1 MTTSAANLTFGL
13 EIECYI
19 PEANLNFRIG
29 SYHNGIQVPTLPQG
43 WKAERDSSIRPPVGK
58 VAVEFVSPILMG
70 ADGVRQVEF
79 VLQWLRDM
87 GAGCNESCGIHVH
100 VGSDEKTA
108 QKLVA
113 LVAQHEKALFA
124 ACGKKGKVRS
134 NNNIYCRSMIA
145 NDRIRNTYE
154 TNRNATNR
162 IASDSRY
169 QTLNL
174 TNLMQGTRPAVEFR
188 AFASTFRTEVV
199 LGYIRLCLGLVDWAN
214 SSKSAVKFESKVA
227 DHASSGKQQMQRLLR
242 RLRWGKATSKDVK
255 RINRGCDFGWLDSNA
270 SNDPKAACKA
280 LLNLAKEFDA
290 EMAI

>member
-1 MTTSAANLTFGL
+1 MTTSAAELTFGL

-100 VGSDEKTA
+100 VGSDKKTA
-108 QKLVA
+108 EKLVG

-124 ACGKKGKVRS
+124 ASGIKGKVRAI
-134 NNNIYCRSMIA
+134 NNIYCRSVVTNNQIRSAYKDRVQTMIVA
-145 NDRIRNTYE
+145 GQ
-154 TNRNATNR
+154 
-162 IASDSRY
+162 SRY
-169 QTLNL
+169 NILNL
-174 TNLMQGTRPAVEFR
+174 TNLLAGVRPAVEFR
-188 AFASTFRTEVV
+188 AFASTFKTEVV
-199 LGYIRLCLGLVDWAN
+199 LGYIRICLGMVQLAMAAK
-214 SSKSAVKFESKVA
+214 KSFKFESKWM
-227 DHASSGKQQMQRLLR
+227 DNSESGKDHMARLMW
-242 RLRWGKATSKDVK
+242 RLRWGKATSKDAA
-255 RINRGCDFGWLDSNA
+255 RIKIGHDFGWIESSIQTN
-270 SNDPKAACKA
+270 PKAACKA
-280 LLNLAKEFDA
+280 MLATAKEFDA